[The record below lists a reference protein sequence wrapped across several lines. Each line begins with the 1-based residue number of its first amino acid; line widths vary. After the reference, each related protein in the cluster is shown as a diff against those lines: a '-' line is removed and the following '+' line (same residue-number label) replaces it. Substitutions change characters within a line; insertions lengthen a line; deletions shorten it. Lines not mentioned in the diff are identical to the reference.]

1 MSKVVWGITISL
13 YFTIFLTTATNEQ
26 FSNNI
31 SIPADHPA
39 LQYSTRE
46 TFDAVATLNKKLVAN
61 TDELEFEKGYGYLS
75 SVLNKLEIHPD
86 TQTLVF
92 SETSFQSEQIS
103 PANPRALYF
112 NDTVAVGWVPN
123 SRTLE
128 IAAQDP
134 RQGVIFYSL
143 EQNLEK
149 KPTFQRNERCLQCH
163 LTPFTG
169 NVPGFLIM
177 SMLPLSDNPNE
188 YAQGWV
194 VDHRTPI
201 TERWGGWYVTGLQ
214 TPTVHLG
221 NVPVHHVEKSYVRTA
236 RAPIFKSLD
245 NVLDTSP
252 YLTPHSDVAALL
264 VLNHQSQVI
273 NLLTRLGWEARVA
286 DYEKNSDWLL
296 NTNTVTELVDYL
308 LFIDETP
315 LPTPVQG
322 SSGFTKRFS
331 ATRPYDRKGRSL
343 RQLDL
348 QRRLLRYPCSYMIY
362 SPAFDALPPETQN
375 AIYQRMWT
383 ILSGQASDP
392 VYARLALDDRQAII
406 EILRDTKPG
415 LPDYFSDIHQ

>member
-1 MSKVVWGITISL
+1 
-13 YFTIFLTTATNEQ
+13 
-26 FSNNI
+26 
-31 SIPADHPA
+31 
-39 LQYSTRE
+39 
-46 TFDAVATLNKKLVAN
+46 
-61 TDELEFEKGYGYLS
+61 
-75 SVLNKLEIHPD
+75 
-86 TQTLVF
+86 
-92 SETSFQSEQIS
+92 
-103 PANPRALYF
+103 
-112 NDTVAVGWVPN
+112 
-123 SRTLE
+123 
-128 IAAQDP
+128 
-134 RQGVIFYSL
+134 
-143 EQNLEK
+143 
-149 KPTFQRNERCLQCH
+149 
-163 LTPFTG
+163 
-169 NVPGFLIM
+169 M

-201 TERWGGWYVTGLQ
+201 TERWGGWYVTGSQ

-236 RAPIFKSLD
+236 RAPIFKNLE

-362 SPAFDALPPETQN
+362 SSAFDALPPEAQN

-415 LPDYFSDIHQ
+415 LPNYFSDIHQ